1 MDFRGQIAGPHETEH
16 EAEHD
21 EGPPMT
27 SAPHQSRPAADAAAR
42 PAGRLTV
49 PPAALAA
56 LLTATLVLAGCTAQ
70 SGESETAADSP
81 GLSVPAPAPEAL
93 NDAEISPLPGP
104 EPTGPAGDPQKLAE
118 GEEYDDSPET
128 PFQDVATSPLST
140 FSADVDTASYS
151 NLRRQVNQGVA
162 PEGVRIEEL
171 VNYFDYDYPAPD
183 AGAEHPFS
191 VTTEVATAPWNPEHQ
206 LAMVGVQATEAIPTS
221 EGNNIVFLL
230 DVSGSM
236 DEPNKLPLLA
246 ESFALLVEQLDED
259 DRVSIV
265 TYAGDNQVVADSVPG
280 SEHGVLVDH
289 LRSLRAGG
297 STGGADGLRTA
308 YELAEKNF
316 VEGGNN
322 RVILATD
329 GDFNVGPSTPEE
341 LTELIETERESG
353 VYVSVL
359 GFGMYNL
366 KDNTMEAIADHGN
379 GNYAYID
386 TLAEARKVLVDEF
399 GSTMFVVAKDL
410 KLQVELNPATVGSYR
425 LIGYDNRRLEDE
437 DFDDDAKDAGDVGAG
452 HSVTA
457 FYELVPA
464 GSAADD
470 GGSDDLK
477 YSDQEVGTSSDFMTV
492 HVRYKAAG
500 GGEPTASSTEVEF
513 PVGADAF
520 TSAPTADFA
529 FASAVAEL
537 GLIATGSEYRGAANL
552 DAVRERASG
561 ALGEDLYGLR
571 AEFVDLVDAYRSV
584 APDDG
589 A

>member
-1 MDFRGQIAGPHETEH
+1 
-16 EAEHD
+16 
-21 EGPPMT
+21 MT
-27 SAPHQSRPAADAAAR
+27 FAPRTTRASLSAAAVL
-42 PAGRLTV
+42 LT
-49 PPAALAA
+49 AALA
-56 LLTATLVLAGCTAQ
+56 LTGCTADAG
-70 SGESETAADSP
+70 GEAVPID
-81 GLSVPAPAPEAL
+81 VPAPAAPDLSGDEAL
-93 NDAEISPLPGP
+93 SSESLESQATDGTMSRDVAPPLLP
-104 EPTGPAGDPQKLAE
+104 EPRTPDT
-118 GEEYDDSPET
+118 EEYDDSPET

-171 VNYFDYDYPAPD
+171 VNYFDYDYPAP
-183 AGAEHPFS
+183 AASAEHPFS
-191 VTTEVATAPWNPEHQ
+191 MTAQVATAPWNPEHQ

-246 ESFALLVEQLDED
+246 ESFALLVEELDED

-289 LRSLRAGG
+289 LRSLEAGG

-308 YELAEKNF
+308 YELAEENF

-341 LTELIETERESG
+341 LTDLIEAERESG
-353 VYVSVL
+353 IYVSVL

-366 KDNTMEAIADHGN
+366 KDSTMEAIADHGN

-399 GSTMFVVAKDL
+399 DSTMFVVAKDL
-410 KLQVELNPATVGSYR
+410 KLQVELNPATVASYR

-437 DFDDDAKDAGDVGAG
+437 EFDDDTKDAGDVGAG
-452 HSVTA
+452 HAVTA

-464 GSAADD
+464 DAGPGADP
-470 GGSDDLK
+470 GSDVGDLK
-477 YSDQEVGTSSDFMTV
+477 YTEREVGTSDDFMTV
-492 HVRYKAAG
+492 HVRYKAPEG
-500 GGEPTASSTEVEF
+500 DDPGTSTEVEL

-537 GLIATGSEYRGAANL
+537 GLIATASEYRAEASL
-552 DAVRERASG
+552 DAVRERASS
-561 ALGEDLYGLR
+561 ALGEDPYGLR
-571 AEFVDLVDAYRSV
+571 AEFVDLVDAYRRV
-584 APDDG
+584 A
-589 A
+589 

>member
-1 MDFRGQIAGPHETEH
+1 
-16 EAEHD
+16 
-21 EGPPMT
+21 MT
-27 SAPHQSRPAADAAAR
+27 FAPRTTRVSLSAAAGLL
-42 PAGRLTV
+42 A
-49 PPAALAA
+49 AALA
-56 LLTATLVLAGCTAQ
+56 LAGCTADAG
-70 SGESETAADSP
+70 GEAETAVDVP
-81 GLSVPAPAPEAL
+81 GLAAPDLSGDEAL
-93 NDAEISPLPGP
+93 SSESLGGPAMDGAMGRDAAPPLP
-104 EPTGPAGDPQKLAE
+104 EPGTPDT
-118 GEEYDDSPET
+118 EEYDDSPET

-151 NLRRQVNQGVA
+151 NLRRQVDQGVA

-171 VNYFDYDYPAPD
+171 VNYFDYDYPAP
-183 AGAEHPFS
+183 APGAEHPFS
-191 VTTEVATAPWNPEHQ
+191 MTAQVATAPWNPEHQ
-206 LAMVGVQATEAIPTS
+206 LAMVGVQATEAVPTS

-297 STGGADGLRTA
+297 ATGGADGLRTA
-308 YELAEKNF
+308 YELAEENF

-341 LTELIETERESG
+341 LTDLIETERESG
-353 VYVSVL
+353 IYVSVL

-366 KDNTMEAIADHGN
+366 KDSTMEAIADHGN

-399 GSTMFVVAKDL
+399 DSTMFVVAKDL
-410 KLQVELNPATVGSYR
+410 KLQVELNPATVSAYR

-452 HSVTA
+452 HAVTA

-464 GSAADD
+464 GGGPGTDP
-470 GGSDDLK
+470 GSDVGDLK
-477 YSDQEVGTSSDFMTV
+477 YTEREVGTSDDFMTV
-492 HVRYKAAG
+492 HVRYKAPDGA
-500 GGEPTASSTEVEF
+500 EPGASTEVEL

-520 TSAPTADFA
+520 TSAPTADFV

-537 GLIATGSEYRGAANL
+537 GLIATASEYRADASL
-552 DAVRERASG
+552 EAVRERASS
-561 ALGEDLYGLR
+561 ALGEDPYGLR
-571 AEFVDLVDAYRSV
+571 AEFVDLVDAYRRV
-584 APDDG
+584 A
-589 A
+589 

>member
-1 MDFRGQIAGPHETEH
+1 
-16 EAEHD
+16 
-21 EGPPMT
+21 MT
-27 SAPHQSRPAADAAAR
+27 STTHRTSPAVHPARRIAAPF
-42 PAGRLTV
+42 
-49 PPAALAA
+49 AALV
-56 LLTATLVLAGCTAQ
+56 TVTLALAGCTAH
-70 SGESETAADSP
+70 GGATETAAD
-81 GLSVPAPAPEAL
+81 GANLTVPAPELGDLPV
-93 NDAEISPLPGP
+93 PVLPGP
-104 EPTGPAGDPQKLAE
+104 GPVPPGSN
-118 GEEYDDSPET
+118 EEYDDSPET
-128 PFQDVATSPLST
+128 PFKDVATSPLST

-151 NLRRQVNQGVA
+151 NLRRQVNQGVV

-171 VNYFDYDYPAPD
+171 VNYFDYDYPAPEP
-183 AGAEHPFS
+183 GAEHPFS
-191 VTTEVATAPWNPEHQ
+191 VSAEVAAAPWNPEHQ
-206 LAMVGVQATEAIPTS
+206 LAMVGVQATEALPSS

-246 ESFALLVEQLDED
+246 ESFTLLVEQLDED

-308 YELAEKNF
+308 YELAERNF

-322 RVILATD
+322 RVVLATD
-329 GDFNVGPSTPEE
+329 GDFNVGPSSPEE
-341 LTELIETERESG
+341 LTDLIEAERESG

-359 GFGMYNL
+359 GFGMHNL
-366 KDNTMEAIADHGN
+366 KDDTMEAIADHGN

-437 DFDDDAKDAGDVGAG
+437 DFDDDTKDAGDVGAG

-464 GSAADD
+464 GD
-470 GGSDDLK
+470 GTGGPDGADLK
-477 YSDQEVGTSSDFMTV
+477 YSDREVGTSDDFMTV
-492 HVRYKAAG
+492 HVRYKMPSG
-500 GGEPTASSTEVEF
+500 TEPASSTEVEF

-520 TSAPTADFA
+520 TTTPTTDFA

-537 GLIATGSEYRGAANL
+537 GLIATGSEYRAGASL
-552 DAVRERASG
+552 DAVRERAAG
-561 ALGEDLYGLR
+561 ALGHDPYGLR
-571 AEFVDLVDAYRSV
+571 AEFLDLVATYR
-584 APDDG
+584 AL

>member
-1 MDFRGQIAGPHETEH
+1 
-16 EAEHD
+16 
-21 EGPPMT
+21 MT
-27 SAPHQSRPAADAAAR
+27 SAPAPTPHRTRLRTHLTGRPA
-42 PAGRLTV
+42 T
-49 PPAALAA
+49 ALAA
-56 LLTATLVLAGCTAQ
+56 LLGATLALAGCSAAGGST
-70 SGESETAADSP
+70 ETAVDTTD
-81 GLSVPAPAPEAL
+81 LSVPAPEPPIGTDVA
-93 NDAEISPLPGP
+93 PLPPVETPDGS
-104 EPTGPAGDPQKLAE
+104 
-118 GEEYDDSPET
+118 GEDYDDSPET

-171 VNYFDYDYPAPD
+171 VNYFDYDYPAPA

-191 VTTEVATAPWNPEHQ
+191 VTTQVAAAPWNPEHQ

-280 SEHGVLVDH
+280 SEHGVLVDQ

-322 RVILATD
+322 RVVLATD
-329 GDFNVGPSTPEE
+329 GDFNVGPSTPED
-341 LTELIETERESG
+341 LTELIEAERESG

-359 GFGMYNL
+359 GFGMGNL
-366 KDNTMEAIADHGN
+366 KDSTMEAIADHGN

-410 KLQVELNPATVGSYR
+410 KLQVELNPAAVGSYR
-425 LIGYDNRRLEDE
+425 LIGYDNRRLADE
-437 DFDDDAKDAGDVGAG
+437 DFDNDAKDAGDVGAG

-457 FYELVPA
+457 FYELVPP
-464 GSAADD
+464 
-470 GGSDDLK
+470 GGDSPA
-477 YSDQEVGTSSDFMTV
+477 STSPGADFMTV
-492 HVRYKAAG
+492 HVRYKPPGGAEPAA
-500 GGEPTASSTEVEF
+500 STEVEF

-537 GLIATGSEYRGAANL
+537 GLIATGSEYRGDASL
-552 DAVRERASG
+552 DAVRERASRAVG
-561 ALGEDLYGLR
+561 DDPYGLR
-571 AEFVDLVDAYRSV
+571 AEFVGLVDAYRRL
-584 APDDG
+584 A
-589 A
+589 

>member
-1 MDFRGQIAGPHETEH
+1 
-16 EAEHD
+16 
-21 EGPPMT
+21 MT
-27 SAPHQSRPAADAAAR
+27 SAHHRTIPGA
-42 PAGRLTV
+42 
-49 PPAALAA
+49 PPARRLAVPLAA
-56 LLTATLVLAGCTAQ
+56 LVSATLALAGCTAQ
-70 SGESETAADSP
+70 GGATETAADAAN
-81 GLSVPAPAPEAL
+81 LSVPAPEAL
-93 NDAEISPLPGP
+93 GDVPGPLLPGP
-104 EPTGPAGDPQKLAE
+104 VPTGSN
-118 GEEYDDSPET
+118 EEYDDSPET

-151 NLRRQVNQGVA
+151 NLRRQVNQGVV

-171 VNYFDYDYPAPD
+171 VNYFDYDYPAPGP
-183 AGAEHPFS
+183 GAEHPFS
-191 VTTEVATAPWNPEHQ
+191 VSAQVATAPWNPEHQ
-206 LAMVGVQATEAIPTS
+206 LAMVGVQATEAIPAS

-246 ESFALLVEQLDED
+246 ESFALLVEQLSDD

-265 TYAGDNQVVADSVPG
+265 TYAGDNRVVADSVPG

-322 RVILATD
+322 RVVLATD
-329 GDFNVGPSTPEE
+329 GDFNVGPSSPEE

-359 GFGMYNL
+359 GFGMFNL

-437 DFDDDAKDAGDVGAG
+437 DFDDDTKDAGDVGAG

-464 GSAADD
+464 GTDP
-470 GGSDDLK
+470 GGSDGGEEGGDLK
-477 YSDQEVGTSSDFMTV
+477 YTEREAGTSDDFMTV
-492 HVRYKAAG
+492 HVRYMAPG
-500 GGEPTASSTEVEF
+500 GTDPASSTEVEF

-520 TSAPTADFA
+520 TTAPSTDFA

-537 GLIATGSEYRGAANL
+537 GLIATRSEYRADASL
-552 DAVRERASG
+552 DAVRERAKS
-561 ALGEDLYGLR
+561 ALGDDPYALR
-571 AEFVDLVDAYRSV
+571 AEFVDLVEVYRGL
-584 APDDG
+584 A
-589 A
+589 

>member
-1 MDFRGQIAGPHETEH
+1 
-16 EAEHD
+16 
-21 EGPPMT
+21 MT
-27 SAPHQSRPAADAAAR
+27 FAPRTTRASLSAAAVL
-42 PAGRLTV
+42 LT
-49 PPAALAA
+49 AALA
-56 LLTATLVLAGCTAQ
+56 LTGCTADAG
-70 SGESETAADSP
+70 GEAEPVD
-81 GLSVPAPAPEAL
+81 VPAPAAPDLSGGEAL
-93 NDAEISPLPGP
+93 SQATDGALSRDVAPPLP
-104 EPTGPAGDPQKLAE
+104 EPGTPDT
-118 GEEYDDSPET
+118 EEYDDSPET

-171 VNYFDYDYPAPD
+171 VNYFDYDYQAPAP
-183 AGAEHPFS
+183 GAEHPFS
-191 VTTEVATAPWNPEHQ
+191 MTAEVATAPWNPEHQ

-297 STGGADGLRTA
+297 ATGGADGLLTA
-308 YELAEKNF
+308 YELAEENF

-341 LTELIETERESG
+341 LTDLVEAERKSG
-353 VYVSVL
+353 IYVSVL

-366 KDNTMEAIADHGN
+366 KDSTMEAIADHGN

-410 KLQVELNPATVGSYR
+410 KLQVELNPATVASYR

-437 DFDDDAKDAGDVGAG
+437 EFDDDTKDAGDVGAG
-452 HSVTA
+452 HAVTA

-464 GSAADD
+464 DAGPGTDPGSD
-470 GGSDDLK
+470 GGDLK
-477 YSDQEVGTSSDFMTV
+477 YSEREVGSSDDFMTV
-492 HVRYKAAG
+492 HVRYKAPEG
-500 GGEPTASSTEVEF
+500 DDPGTSTEVEL

-537 GLIATGSEYRGAANL
+537 GLIATASEYRADASL
-552 DAVRERASG
+552 DAVRERASS
-561 ALGEDLYGLR
+561 ALGRDPYGLR
-571 AEFVDLVDAYRSV
+571 AEFVDLVDAYRRV
-584 APDDG
+584 A
-589 A
+589 

>member
-1 MDFRGQIAGPHETEH
+1 
-16 EAEHD
+16 
-21 EGPPMT
+21 MT
-27 SAPHQSRPAADAAAR
+27 SAPHRTRYPEAAAAR
-42 PAGRLTV
+42 RARPLTARR
-49 PPAALAA
+49 AALAA
-56 LLTATLVLAGCTAQ
+56 LLTAALALAGCTAQ
-70 SGESETAADSP
+70 GEGTETAADSAN
-81 GLSVPAPAPEAL
+81 LSAPAPEGL
-93 NDAEISPLPGP
+93 SGAEVAPLPQF
-104 EPTGPAGDPQKLAE
+104 EPSVPRADQDALTQQ
-118 GEEYDDSPET
+118 EEYDESPET

-171 VNYFDYDYPAPD
+171 VNYFDYDYPAPA

-191 VTTEVATAPWNPEHQ
+191 VTTEVATAPWNPAHQ

-280 SEHGVLVDH
+280 SERGVLVDH

-316 VEGGNN
+316 VAGGNN

-359 GFGMYNL
+359 GFGMFNL

-410 KLQVELNPATVGSYR
+410 KLQVELNPAVVGSYR

-437 DFDDDAKDAGDVGAG
+437 EFDDDTKDAGDVGAG

-464 GSAADD
+464 GSDGAGDD

-477 YSDQEVGTSSDFMTV
+477 YSDQEVGTSDDFMTV
-492 HVRYKAAG
+492 HVRYKAPDG
-500 GGEPTASSTEVEF
+500 GQAAPSTEVEF
-513 PVGADAF
+513 PVGAAAY
-520 TSAPTADFA
+520 TSTPSADFA

-537 GLIATGSEYRGAANL
+537 GLIATKSEYRAEASLGA
-552 DAVRERASG
+552 VTERASA
-561 ALGEDLYGLR
+561 ALGADPYGLR
-571 AEFVDLVDAYRSV
+571 AEFVDLVGAYREV
-584 APDDG
+584 APEDG
-589 A
+589 E

>member
-1 MDFRGQIAGPHETEH
+1 
-16 EAEHD
+16 
-21 EGPPMT
+21 MT
-27 SAPHQSRPAADAAAR
+27 FAPRTTRASVSAAAVL
-42 PAGRLTV
+42 LT
-49 PPAALAA
+49 AALA
-56 LLTATLVLAGCTAQ
+56 LTGCTADAG
-70 SGESETAADSP
+70 GEAETAVDGPQLAAPDSL
-81 GLSVPAPAPEAL
+81 GDEAL
-93 NDAEISPLPGP
+93 SSESQGDQAMGGAMSRDVAPPVP
-104 EPTGPAGDPQKLAE
+104 EPGTPDT
-118 GEEYDDSPET
+118 EEYDDSPET

-151 NLRRQVNQGVA
+151 NLRRQVNQGVV

-171 VNYFDYDYPAPD
+171 VNYFDYDYPAPAAD
-183 AGAEHPFS
+183 AEHPFS
-191 VTTEVATAPWNPEHQ
+191 VATEVATAPWNPAHQ

-289 LRSLRAGG
+289 LESLEAGG

-329 GDFNVGPSTPEE
+329 GDFNVGPSTPAE
-341 LTELIETERESG
+341 LTDLVEAERESG

-359 GFGMYNL
+359 GFGMENL
-366 KDNTMEAIADHGN
+366 KDNMMEAIADHGN

-410 KLQVELNPATVGSYR
+410 KLQVELNPATVASYR

-437 DFDDDAKDAGDVGAG
+437 DFDNDAKDAGDVGAG
-452 HSVTA
+452 HAVTA

-464 GSAADD
+464 GSDDAD
-470 GGSDDLK
+470 GAGSTGDLK
-477 YSDQEVGTSSDFMTV
+477 YSDQEVGTSDDLMTV
-492 HVRYKAAG
+492 HVRYKAPG
-500 GGEPTASSTEVEF
+500 GARSAASTEVEF

-520 TSAPTADFA
+520 TSTPTADFA
-529 FASAVAEL
+529 FASAVVEL
-537 GLIATGSEYRGAANL
+537 GLIATESEYRAEAGL
-552 DAVRERASG
+552 DAVSERASG
-561 ALGEDLYGLR
+561 ALGEDPYGLR
-571 AEFVDLVDAYRSV
+571 AEFVDLVGAYGEI
-584 APDDG
+584 AGHLPLD
-589 A
+589 

>member
-1 MDFRGQIAGPHETEH
+1 
-16 EAEHD
+16 
-21 EGPPMT
+21 MT
-27 SAPHQSRPAADAAAR
+27 RISRSAAAVL
-42 PAGRLTV
+42 LT
-49 PPAALAA
+49 AALA
-56 LLTATLVLAGCTAQ
+56 LSGCTTDAG
-70 SGESETAADSP
+70 GEAEPAVDAP
-81 GLSVPAPAPEAL
+81 ELAAPAPDSLGSEAL
-93 NDAEISPLPGP
+93 SSESL
-104 EPTGPAGDPQKLAE
+104 GDPAMDEATGRDATPLVPDPRTP
-118 GEEYDDSPET
+118 GTEEYDDSPET

-171 VNYFDYDYPAPD
+171 VNYFDYDYPAPAAD
-183 AGAEHPFS
+183 AEHPFS
-191 VTTEVATAPWNPEHQ
+191 VTTQVATAPWNPEHQ
-206 LAMVGVQATEAIPTS
+206 LAMVGVQATEALPAS

-280 SEHGVLVDH
+280 SEHGVLVEH
-289 LRSLRAGG
+289 LRSLEAGG

-308 YELAEKNF
+308 YELAGKNF

-322 RVILATD
+322 RVVLATD
-329 GDFNVGPSTPEE
+329 GDFNVGPSTPQE
-341 LTELIETERESG
+341 LTELVEAERESG

-359 GFGMYNL
+359 GFGMDNL
-366 KDNTMEAIADHGN
+366 KDSTMEAIADHGN

-410 KLQVELNPATVGSYR
+410 KLQVELNPAAVASYR

-437 DFDDDAKDAGDVGAG
+437 DFDNDAKDAGDVGAG

-464 GSAADD
+464 GSDGPDD
-470 GGSDDLK
+470 GAGSTGDLK
-477 YSDQEVGTSSDFMTV
+477 YSDREVGTSDDFMTV
-492 HVRYKAAG
+492 HVRYKAPG
-500 GGEPTASSTEVEF
+500 GAQPAASTEVEF

-520 TSAPTADFA
+520 TSTPTADFA
-529 FASAVAEL
+529 FASAVVEL
-537 GLIATGSEYRGAANL
+537 GLIATESEYRAEARLGA
-552 DAVRERASG
+552 VSERAAG
-561 ALGEDLYGLR
+561 ALGEDPYGLR
-571 AEFVDLVDAYRSV
+571 AEFVDLVGAYGEI
-584 APDDG
+584 A
-589 A
+589 